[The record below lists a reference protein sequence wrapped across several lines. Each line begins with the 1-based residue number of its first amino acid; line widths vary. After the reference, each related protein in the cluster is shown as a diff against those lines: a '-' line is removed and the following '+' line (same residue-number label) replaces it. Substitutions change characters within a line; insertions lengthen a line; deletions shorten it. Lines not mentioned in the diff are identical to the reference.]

1 MIDHGRSDVAA
12 AKSSSKARC
21 DENAFSGNGPRDGH

>member
-1 MIDHGRSDVAA
+1 MIDHGSDVAA
-12 AKSSSKARC
+12 ATSSSKARC